1 MLCAAT
7 VPWAGLAQAPAPAP
21 PRAGEAPA
29 APYAGTV
36 SGSVRQLNL
45 SRGTITVQ
53 AGQGTV
59 TFNADPGQLQPLA
72 AGDRVAFPYVSYDGA
87 LWLSPE
93 ATRGEI
99 GKAAAQGQAKLTG
112 TIRRLQRAQGTITVR
127 GLTFRVHPSRLE
139 GLSPGQRVTLTYGQV
154 GPTSW
159 VSELQSLGWRAPAP
173 PESRPAD
180 PVPVP
185 EDRSLPPTSSAPA
198 ETEEAPAQGTGAVQE
213 RER

>member
-1 MLCAAT
+1 
-7 VPWAGLAQAPAPAP
+7 
-21 PRAGEAPA
+21 
-29 APYAGTV
+29 
-36 SGSVRQLNL
+36 
-45 SRGTITVQ
+45 VQ

-59 TFNADPGQLQPLA
+59 TFNADPGQLAPLA

-127 GLTFRVHPSRLE
+127 GITFRVHPSRLE
-139 GLSPGQRVTLTYGQV
+139 GLSPGQRVALTYGQV
-154 GPTSW
+154 GPTLW

-173 PESRPAD
+173 AEPQPTDPA
-180 PVPVP
+180 P
-185 EDRSLPPTSSAPA
+185 EDRSAPPTSAAP
-198 ETEEAPAQGTGAVQE
+198 TEGDADAPRGTGAVQDAE
-213 RER
+213 R